1 MAEPLLAG
9 QSDRLESL
17 DVFRGVTIAAMVLV
31 NNPGSWSHMYAPLAH
46 AQWDGWTPTDFI
58 FPFFLFIVGVAM
70 TFSFDKRM
78 AKGATKIQLFSQVIR
93 RSIILFLLGMI
104 LTGFPNFRLIIP
116 YILVIGALPLI
127 YTGDRVFSLGGDQRE
142 RIRKISG
149 WIIAAVAVL
158 WFLIDLGHFNAPT
171 RGNSFAQMFPL
182 TNEVEGGRVI
192 RIPGVLQRIALCYFF
207 ASIIILN
214 CGLVG
219 RIAWTLVL
227 INVYWLI
234 LRYIPVP
241 GGYELGDGGG
251 RPDPPADAPFPGTL
265 IDWVDVKILGQHLYS
280 WRPDPEGLLSTIP
293 AIATT
298 VSGILTGHILRMKLD
313 KRAIAA
319 LLLIIGNAL
328 IIIGACMDLYFP
340 INKKN
345 WSSSYVVFTTGWGMA
360 IFAVCYYLNDIRGW
374 RRWSYPFLVFG
385 TNAILVFF
393 ASGIMARLLSMIRF
407 EIEEG
412 RTTTLRSWIYSWF
425 INWFGTERPD
435 GTMVSDVNSSL
446 AFALFYI
453 VLWFLITWPLFLKR
467 IFLKV

>member
-9 QSDRLESL
+9 QSERLESL
-17 DVFRGVTIAAMVLV
+17 DVFRGITIAAMVLV
-31 NNPGSWSHMYAPLAH
+31 NNPGSWAHIYPPLAH

-70 TFSFDKRM
+70 TFSFDKRL
-78 AKGATKIQLFSQVIR
+78 ARGDTKLQLFGQVVR

-104 LTGFPNFRLIIP
+104 LTGFPNFRLITP
-116 YILVIGALPLI
+116 YILIIVGLPFI
-127 YTGDRVFSLGGDQRE
+127 YTGNRVFSRGADPAEFR
-142 RIRKISG
+142 RKIIG
-149 WIIAAVAVL
+149 WCIAGAGVL
-158 WFLIDLGHFNAPT
+158 WFLLDLGHFNAPT
-171 RGNSFAQMFPL
+171 RVSSFAYMFPL
-182 TNEVEGGRVI
+182 TNDLNGSII
-192 RIPGVLQRIALCYFF
+192 RIPGVLQRIALCYLV
-207 ASIIILN
+207 ASIIVLN
-214 CGLVG
+214 CGLFG

-227 INVYWLI
+227 INIYWLI

-241 GGYELGDGGG
+241 GGYVLGDGGG

-265 IDWVDVKILGQHLYS
+265 IDWLDVKLLGQHLYS
-280 WRPDPEGLLSTIP
+280 FRPDPEGILSTIP

-298 VSGILTGHILRMKLD
+298 VSGVLTGHILRIKQD
-313 KRAIAA
+313 KRIIAA
-319 LLLIIGNAL
+319 LLLILGNAL

-360 IFAVCYYLNDIRGW
+360 IFAVCYYLNDIKGW
-374 RRWSYPFLVFG
+374 RKWSYPFLVFG

-393 ASGIMARLLSMIRF
+393 ASGIMARVLSMIRF
-407 EIEEG
+407 EVDG
-412 RTTTLRSWIYSWF
+412 SMTTLRSWIYGFF
-425 INWFGTERPD
+425 IRSFGTERPD

-446 AFALFYI
+446 AFALVYI
-453 VLWFLITWPLFLKR
+453 ALWFFITWPLFLKR